1 MVLLLV
7 LNVKVPVL
15 NVLLKLLVLNVLMV
29 TRVPPVINVLITVR
43 NVLPKINVM
52 LLNVNQPLFIW
63 LPLKLVLLQSLVNL
77 MNTTMLTSVKPV
89 EKTV

>member
-29 TRVPPVINVLITVR
+29 TQVPPVINVLITVR
-43 NVLPKINVM
+43 LVLPKINVM
-52 LLNVNQPLFIW
+52 LLNVNPPLFIW

-77 MNTTMLTSVKPV
+77 MNTTILTSVKPV